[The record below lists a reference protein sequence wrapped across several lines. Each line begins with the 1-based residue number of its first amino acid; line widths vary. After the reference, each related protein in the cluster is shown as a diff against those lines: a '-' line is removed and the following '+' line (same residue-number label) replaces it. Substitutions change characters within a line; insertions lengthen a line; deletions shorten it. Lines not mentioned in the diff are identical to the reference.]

1 MNGLVIACRCD
12 LCGRT
17 VEPKSGGKGHERSVQ
32 FGSRRGC
39 SSDRRSDS
47 HRHWFG
53 PIGRATGA
61 ASASVYAPIVPCRLV
76 DTRPA
81 PDNVGA
87 KSIPLRAA
95 EVVTF
100 AVSGT
105 NGNCTIPTS
114 ATGIATNATA
124 VHPTADSC
132 ITIYTADAV
141 PGPTASN
148 LNVVAESPPTPN
160 QVTVGL
166 SSAGAFEWTRS
177 FWCIWRGG
185 VRCCGPGCRCWRV
198 ARLRR

>member
-1 MNGLVIACRCD
+1 M
-12 LCGRT
+12 
-17 VEPKSGGKGHERSVQ
+17 EPKSGGKGHERSVQ

-141 PGPTASN
+141 PRPTASN

-166 SSAGAFEWTRS
+166 SSAGAFG
-177 FWCIWRGG
+177 GG
-185 VRCCGPGCRCWRV
+185 VPPQPEHARQPDRGEHGHRSRQRRCQASFFNHSSNFDLV
-198 ARLRR
+198 AE